1 MSDARSQDPGQND
14 IDAADAVV
22 DTKRRF
28 SIIWIVPITAALI
41 GAWLVY
47 KARVETGP
55 TVTVTF
61 PSAEGVV
68 AGKTKVKYKEVE
80 VGQVTGV
87 ALSEDLSKVVVT
99 AALDKTLDDHLSE
112 NSRFWVVMPRF
123 SGGTLTGL
131 GTLLSGVYIGM
142 EPGRKGTKQHAF
154 VGLDSPPLVPPD
166 TPGRHFFVTADSLG
180 SLDIGSPIYYR
191 QLKAGQVESFGLDES
206 GNMVRLRVF
215 INAPYDQYVH
225 TGSRFW
231 NASGISA
238 SLNAEGINVST
249 ESLIALVFGGIAFDT
264 PASAESSSIAGRG
277 HVFPLFE
284 SRQAANAPQYT
295 VKERLVMYFEDSV
308 RGLSVGAPLELRGIK
323 VGEVTNIELE
333 GDARDLSFRI
343 PVSVDYEPGRIK
355 LHHIDP
361 FERTMQTRK
370 DRLQGLVNRGLR
382 AQLKT
387 GSLLTGQL
395 FVDLEFFP
403 DAAPAQIREEGGV
416 IVFPTIP
423 STLAEL
429 RTSISDLL
437 EKLHKFPF
445 EAIGNDLKSTLR
457 GASELTNSEDIREAL
472 KRLNETMENFEEL
485 TAQLNRNTAPA
496 LEQTLHEAIA
506 TLTKAR
512 ENVLEEDS
520 AIYHELTR
528 ALTELTNAARSVRGF
543 ADYLERH
550 PDALIK
556 GK

>member
-1 MSDARSQDPGQND
+1 MSDATDRDD
-14 IDAADAVV
+14 MDAVDAVV
-22 DTKRRF
+22 DSKRRF

-47 KARVETGP
+47 KAKVETGP

-61 PSAEGVV
+61 PSADGVV
-68 AGKTKVKYKEVE
+68 AGKTKIKFKEVE
-80 VGQVTGV
+80 VGQVAGV

-99 AALDKTLDDHLSE
+99 ATLDKTLEDHVSE
-112 NSRFWVVMPRF
+112 NSRFWIVMPRF

-142 EPGRKGTKQHAF
+142 EPGGKGKKQRTF

-191 QLKAGQVESFGLDES
+191 QLKAGQVESFELDES
-206 GNMVRLRVF
+206 GKMVRLRVF

-225 TGSRFW
+225 SGSRFW

-238 SLNAEGINVST
+238 SLNAQGINVST
-249 ESLIALVFGGIAFDT
+249 ESLIALVFGGIAFET
-264 PASAESSSIAGRG
+264 PKWADSSSVAERG

-284 SRQAANAPQYT
+284 SQEAANTPQYA
-295 VKERLVMYFEDSV
+295 VKERMVMYFADSV
-308 RGLSVGAPLELRGIK
+308 RGLTVGAPLELRGIK
-323 VGEVTNIELE
+323 IGEVVNIELE
-333 GDARDLSFRI
+333 GDASDLSFRI

-355 LHHIDP
+355 LRQIDSIDRSIKARM
-361 FERTMQTRK
+361 E
-370 DRLQGLVNRGLR
+370 RLQTLVDRGMR

-403 DAAPAQIREEGGV
+403 DVGAARVREENGV

-423 STLAEL
+423 GTLAEL

-445 EAIGNDLKSTLR
+445 EAIGNDLKSTLH
-457 GASELTNSEDIREAL
+457 GASELTNSEDIRQSLA
-472 KRLNETMENFEEL
+472 RLDGTMANLEEL
-485 TAQLNRNTAPA
+485 SAKLNRETAPA
-496 LEQTLHEAIA
+496 LEKTLNEAIA

-520 AIYHELTR
+520 AVYHELTR